1 MGSEKVTASQQVRL
15 WQRILI
21 GSNIRWTMVRLLILL
36 IVTGVVTFYF
46 FPDGAPRYRRILV
59 DGRSMDPTFVNGQT
73 LWMHTL
79 EYANEPPRRGDI
91 VVLGKNWQ
99 SKPFYLKR
107 IIGLPGEQIS
117 IRRGELAIDGEVY
130 DQFGEGRIRARLVPL
145 KLEEDEYFVLGDN
158 RPISSGGVVES
169 DKILGKVL

>member
-1 MGSEKVTASQQVRL
+1 VGSEKVTASQQVRL

-117 IRRGELAIDGEVY
+117 IRRGELAINGEVY
-130 DQFGEGRIRARLVPL
+130 DQFGEGRIRARLGPL

-158 RPISSGGVVES
+158 RRISRWGFFKADE
-169 DKILGKVL
+169 ILGKVL